1 MAASYFNYNEKK
13 KTNKQKNS
21 KPMELFASVLDPH

>member
-1 MAASYFNYNEKK
+1 MAASYFNEKK
-13 KTNKQKNS
+13 KKRNKKNS